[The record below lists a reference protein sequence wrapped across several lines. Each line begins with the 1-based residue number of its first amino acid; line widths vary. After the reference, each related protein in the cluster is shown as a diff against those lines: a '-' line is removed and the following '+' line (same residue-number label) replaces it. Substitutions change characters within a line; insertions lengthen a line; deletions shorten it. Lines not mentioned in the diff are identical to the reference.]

1 MHPNST
7 NCLRA
12 IGNRHSMDRHFKGK
26 VLFNENY
33 HKKDKKVPLKDS
45 RIKKRDK
52 NCPNEKS
59 PIEKS
64 KIEKT

>member
-1 MHPNST
+1 
-7 NCLRA
+7 
-12 IGNRHSMDRHFKGK
+12 MDRHFKGK